1 MFYFFSLLEWRPR
14 EDEGKKKLTK
24 KKTQKNSKK
33 LEQNLSLA
41 RRGIVAKP
49 TDLISLAWSTLA
61 PTLLATGLSYVLLP
75 GPTARLVLGAA
86 PSRGPTLALWQLAGA
101 SIATLLVPM
110 ALNLKVAEDHDRLS
124 APTHAMESLALA
136 AAAGVHV
143 AAFARDLEHVRAVV
157 CVVSLETKICVA
169 GEPLAEEAVPADA
182 GQRQHVQVGEVGD
195 AHGRTK

>member
-14 EDEGKKKLTK
+14 DDEGKKKLTK

-143 AAFARDLEHVRAVV
+143 AAFARDLEHGRG
-157 CVVSLETKICVA
+157 SLLGTPAAIGLWSLVGLAAAAGLPVLHA
-169 GEPLAEEAVPADA
+169 GEVTPQMRREE
-182 GQRQHVQVGEVGD
+182 
-195 AHGRTK
+195 